1 MKTLATTLAAAVAVA
16 FAGFAHS
23 ASATPTT
30 PLGCGAVVTTDVK
43 LGSDLLDCPGA
54 GLIVG
59 SDDITI
65 DLAGHVVGGDA
76 VPGTSQTDIG
86 ILLDGHTGVTVTGGS
101 IRGFDIGVLLVR
113 SSENRLQHL
122 KIHDITGKAVILDH
136 QARNNTVT
144 ENALTHNG
152 NAGVGVFNGSDHN
165 VFSKN
170 FLSDDGPQGI
180 ENLFADSNV
189 ITQNVITRTGS
200 GVILESSD
208 DLRIT
213 ENVITHS
220 VPTACDGCGIAV
232 QIYGNRN
239 LVAGNTLID
248 SPRYGIEVDDFQD
261 PGHSPATGNVLR
273 DNRVVVAGIGIAI
286 GPEAGGLVSDTL
298 IRKNV
303 VSNAADDGI
312 DLVGPSAVEAS
323 ILASNHAEHNG
334 GFGIEAVPGTIDG
347 GGNQAAG
354 NGNPLQ
360 CLNVACR

>member
-1 MKTLATTLAAAVAVA
+1 M
-16 FAGFAHS
+16 
-23 ASATPTT
+23 
-30 PLGCGAVVTTDVK
+30 
-43 LGSDLLDCPGA
+43 
-54 GLIVG
+54 
-59 SDDITI
+59 
-65 DLAGHVVGGDA
+65 
-76 VPGTSQTDIG
+76 
-86 ILLDGHTGVTVTGGS
+86 
-101 IRGFDIGVLLVR
+101 
-113 SSENRLQHL
+113 
-122 KIHDITGKAVILDH
+122 
-136 QARNNTVT
+136 T
-144 ENALTHNG
+144 ENALTHNA
-152 NAGVGVFNGSDHN
+152 NAGVGLFNGSDHN
-165 VFSKN
+165 VISTN
-170 FLSDDGPQGI
+170 FLSNDGPQGI

-189 ITQNVITRTGS
+189 ITRNVITRTGS

-220 VPTACDGCGIAV
+220 VATACDGCGIAV

-273 DNRVVVAGIGIAI
+273 NNRVVVAGIGIAI
-286 GPEAGGLVSDTL
+286 GPEAGGVVSDTL
-298 IRKNV
+298 IQENV
-303 VSNAADDGI
+303 VSNAVGDGI

-323 ILASNHAEHNG
+323 ILASNHAVHNG

-360 CLNVACR
+360 CLNVSCR